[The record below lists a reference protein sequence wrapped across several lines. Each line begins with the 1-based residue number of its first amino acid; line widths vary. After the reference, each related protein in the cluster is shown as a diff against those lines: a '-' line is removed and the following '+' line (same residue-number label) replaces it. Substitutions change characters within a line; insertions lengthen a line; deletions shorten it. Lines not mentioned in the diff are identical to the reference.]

1 MSLLA
6 LSAAFQGE
14 SSEMSE
20 IYRALV
26 QLTGFFD
33 EVNHLN
39 MLNQLSFFFFYVFP
53 DCANFVSMV
62 TVGTDAKCMN
72 PSRNIWLYE
81 YRISAHTRCYLI
93 NDCKPQA
100 YTWGNNGAFQHYW
113 HCSQHFGI
121 DFNKQAAGAGTEER

>member
-72 PSRNIWLYE
+72 PSRNI
-81 YRISAHTRCYLI
+81 
-93 NDCKPQA
+93 
-100 YTWGNNGAFQHYW
+100 
-113 HCSQHFGI
+113 
-121 DFNKQAAGAGTEER
+121 